1 MSLPKLKRP
10 VGRQSLAELLADL
23 AGQVD
28 DLKLAFEFYSSPI
41 AELIVQ
47 VDREDVVEGLTEARS
62 RILSLAIDLN
72 LGKYSIHEPEEA
84 RRPVPILDL
93 IEDRN
98 GAEVAGSAAPKPQ
111 EEPEPVDPPRGFSL
125 LEDDDLIDGDLDESD
140 LGQILVEGGSVE
152 LPDLGSP
159 GGPEWSPDPRVKGS
173 KALEA
178 GELATPD
185 PDVNREP
192 RVGTGS
198 ALYFDVK
205 VARTG
210 ERSDIAEWVCR
221 IEADGFIDAE
231 RAAEEILGIPPLPRK
246 MMATVASFGNEE
258 KVAKAGGCTVW
269 WTRRGT
275 IHRAA
280 VLTDWRRLV
289 GEGAIEG
296 DSTVGHDRRRLMP
309 RKPSEEAEGAVLDVA
324 PKEAVDAFIE
334 EFKEVPLLDGELP
347 LVLTPDHEATETL
360 DTDDLLLLAAHRRIG
375 MDDRWETMEREGGTD
390 LEIRAA
396 LGRAFDLGVL
406 GMKGVVREPG
416 GCCCFEGGDLPKFWS
431 GKTNFEGRP
440 TLEGKALV
448 ERARRVLE
456 IPLEAGGTPPPKT
469 KARGRKVK
477 FAS

>member
-47 VDREDVVEGLTEARS
+47 VDREDVVEGRC
-62 RILSLAIDLN
+62 
-72 LGKYSIHEPEEA
+72 
-84 RRPVPILDL
+84 
-93 IEDRN
+93 
-98 GAEVAGSAAPKPQ
+98 
-111 EEPEPVDPPRGFSL
+111 
-125 LEDDDLIDGDLDESD
+125 
-140 LGQILVEGGSVE
+140 
-152 LPDLGSP
+152 
-159 GGPEWSPDPRVKGS
+159 
-173 KALEA
+173 
-178 GELATPD
+178 ATP
-185 PDVNREP
+185 
-192 RVGTGS
+192 
-198 ALYFDVK
+198 LYD
-205 VARTG
+205 
-210 ERSDIAEWVCR
+210 
-221 IEADGFIDAE
+221 
-231 RAAEEILGIPPLPRK
+231 
-246 MMATVASFGNEE
+246 
-258 KVAKAGGCTVW
+258 
-269 WTRRGT
+269 
-275 IHRAA
+275 
-280 VLTDWRRLV
+280 RL
-289 GEGAIEG
+289 
-296 DSTVGHDRRRLMP
+296 RLMP
-309 RKPSEEAEGAVLDVA
+309 RRPSEEAAGPSLEVA
-324 PKEAVDAFIE
+324 PKEAAGAFIE

-347 LVLTPDHEATETL
+347 LELTLDHEATETL

-406 GMKGVVREPG
+406 GKKGVVHEPG